1 MAKNQRGSMFS
12 TPIVNPNA
20 KPTNP
25 AVGGSNSQSVNVT
38 QSAPSIITQSG
49 AVQQTFPK
57 GKPTRGIIDRFTITS
72 TLVTN
77 SQNNINLSLQPNNIV
92 GGKSSLIASS

>member
-1 MAKNQRGSMFS
+1 MAKKRRGSIFS

-25 AVGGSNSQSVNVT
+25 AVGGSNSQSVNIF

-57 GKPTRGIIDRFTITS
+57 GKPTRETIDPFTINT
-72 TLVTN
+72 TFVTN
-77 SQNNINLSLQPNNIV
+77 PQNNINLSLQLNNIV
-92 GGKSSLIASS
+92 GGNNSLIASS